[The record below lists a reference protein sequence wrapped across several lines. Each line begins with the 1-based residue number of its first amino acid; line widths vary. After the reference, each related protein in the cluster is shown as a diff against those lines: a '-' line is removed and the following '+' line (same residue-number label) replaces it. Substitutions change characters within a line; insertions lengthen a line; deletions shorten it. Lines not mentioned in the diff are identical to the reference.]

1 MRVFGR
7 PIARLVLAGVL
18 TIAAL
23 LPLPAQAQDLPTLM
37 QQLVALAQAGRYGEA
52 VPLAR
57 KLVSE
62 AEKAAGADSL
72 LTATTRLVLA
82 QALLAQ
88 GQAEEAEAL
97 FKGVLVVRE
106 KALGASNPVVVDPL
120 KGLAQIALDQN
131 RLADAEQHISR
142 AIAVEEK
149 AFGPDHLNTAF
160 DPHATG

>member
-62 AEKAAGADSL
+62 AEKAAGAASL

-88 GQAEEAEAL
+88 GQVEEAEAL

-120 KGLAQIALDQN
+120 KGLAQHGRRRNIGRRSLLRPGARFFLRRHARAVGLALG
-131 RLADAEQHISR
+131 R
-142 AIAVEEK
+142 
-149 AFGPDHLNTAF
+149 
-160 DPHATG
+160 